1 MSTDDD
7 AVEESDSAVTAT
19 LLDSDSYE
27 LGSPSSAMVTVED
40 DDVAAGP
47 TARFA
52 SVPDE
57 HDGTAFE
64 VELAFSDQI
73 EGIGYAWVRD
83 TVVSATGARVTGTRR
98 ATSGSNVRW
107 MLVVKPSSAWSAA
120 TLSVGAG
127 LDLPDGRRLSA
138 GDSVTVLGQLSLS
151 AADAAAAEGLTA
163 AFAVT
168 LGRAAAVSVTVDY
181 ATTDGTAAAGSDYT
195 AASGT
200 LTFAPGE
207 TANTVSVALLDDDA
221 EEDAETFT
229 LTLANPDGESARL
242 KDATATGTIHDD
254 DAAADPPVAD
264 TPQRS
269 AFFGDLHIHTMYSYD
284 AYRLGSER
292 NTPDDAYRYAKGEP
306 IIHRTGRLVRPS
318 GPPLDFLAVTDHAE
332 YLGVDAT
339 GRRGVCEGK
348 SRRNSDACRAVMGAA
363 WQREIE
369 AAERHND
376 PGTFTA
382 LIGYEYGPSW
392 PVWLHRNVIY
402 KSANV
407 PTNPFSWWDSLNPR
421 LLWDWLD
428 EHRAEGRDALAIP
441 HNMNFS
447 GGQGFKRE
455 TWVGEP
461 MNAAFAEQRVRNEP
475 LVEVIQHKGT
485 TEVHP
490 LLAPNDEWA
499 DFQIVSK
506 GSKGV
511 STLRGEYWR
520 GALNTGLEL
529 EEELG
534 VNPFRLGVVGGSDSH
549 WAAAAYEEDAY
560 ITNRS
565 TTSQERRDLRSLNGS
580 GGLTGIWAAENTRA
594 ELFEGL
600 RRRETFGTSGPRIR
614 VRLFGGFELARR
626 LAEGNDDIATGYA
639 HGVPMGGVL
648 RNPSGEAPSLLV
660 WALRDP
666 RSGRLQRLQIVKG
679 WLEDGESRER
689 VIDVACSD
697 GLTPDPESGRCPDNG
712 AKVDLADCSVS
723 DDKGDDE
730 IRTVWTDPDFDAAQ
744 RSYYYVRVLEN
755 PSCHW
760 STWDAVRLG
769 VEPNGVQA
777 PTLQERAWSSPIWV
791 ESGVPPSA
799 PVTDN
804 DEGVLPTPT
813 AAGAPQ
819 VGAELQASFEGAA
832 PADAEY
838 QWLRGDVEIAGATG
852 MSYSPTA
859 ADVGYPLS
867 VRVSSDG
874 RTVRSAATVPIWPV
888 PGNPAL
894 VANEEE
900 LLGTVLTL
908 ASTNAYP
915 LHFAGYGRFTL
926 ASFGSVNNATLEM
939 DGAAHELIGAGV
951 NSVGQFFLL
960 VTPDLSHAAVVTA
973 YWNGYRI
980 GPLEAEKSSEGPVW
994 TALTPQP
1001 SAEYARYWNGASDGV
1016 LVALSIRRPAPAPT
1030 VTVTA
1035 LSETVAEGASASFE
1049 VTLSRATGGALTVS
1063 LEVLEEGAVLSGS
1076 APPAVTIP
1084 AGESLATLELA
1095 TEDDAV
1101 VEDSGSLTVTLVAGE
1116 HYEVGAPSTATLAVE
1131 DDDEATF
1138 TVTGDPAEIVEG
1150 GSATVTVAID
1160 NGTTFAEEREITLS
1174 VSGGVGE
1181 TDYTLDPASLTLA
1194 AGSSSVSA
1202 SFAATED
1209 EEDEERETALVAAL
1223 LGGVEVGA
1231 AEMAIR
1237 LPSTDATLSGLEL
1250 TDAEIGE
1257 FDSGTTAYAAEVA
1270 YEVDATTVEAT
1281 PGDAGASVEIVDAVG
1296 STLGSRRTT
1305 RLVKGE
1311 NEIAATVTAE
1321 DGETT
1326 RTYTVTVTRES
1337 TPAWG
1342 TRRPDRDIALAGMM
1356 EPAGVWSDG
1365 TTLWASDYVGGRLRA
1380 FDLAT
1385 GGRRGSR
1392 DINAS
1397 AAVVPSALWS
1407 DQSTLWVA
1415 DHLGS
1420 VRGYRLLDGSAACG
1434 RGSGPGAVGGG
1445 QRRAGWVVVGRRD
1458 AAGGGFER
1466 RARVRVRG

>member
-1 MSTDDD
+1 MFAIRDGNWKLVMGNEAGGQSDTGQDTPVVRPSELYDLSENPAETANVLDAHPAEVTRLDALLDEIRSSERAEGRLRRDPRLASLTLSGIDYGTFGSGVTGYAVDVAESTTTTT
-7 AVEESDSAVTAT
+7 VTAT
-19 LLDSDSYE
+19 PEVAD
-27 LGSPSSAMVTVED
+27 AAVTITPADADGEADGHQVTL
-40 DDVAAGP
+40 AAGANAITVSVLAADGETTMSYTIDVTRIVP
-47 TARFA
+47 PLTARFA
-52 SVPDE
+52 ALPAGHTGSAFTVRVEFSESVSTSYRTLRDRSFAVTNGAVLSARRVDGRSDQWELGIAPASNADVTVELPTTTDCAAEGAVCTWTGKPLSNRLQASVPGPTPTASVAAVTTRVTE
-57 HDGTAFE
+57 GTPATF
-64 VELAFSDQI
+64 
-73 EGIGYAWVRD
+73 
-83 TVVSATGARVTGTRR
+83 TVTLSQAPTAARVVLLTVGQSGT
-98 ATSGSNVRW
+98 V
-107 MLVVKPSSAWSAA
+107 L
-120 TLSVGAG
+120 AG
-127 LDLPDGRRLSA
+127 ELPA
-138 GDSVTVLGQLSLS
+138 SVTVAAGTTHSTLAVGTDDDRVVEADGAVTVTLVAGDGYELG
-151 AADAAAAEGLTA
+151 AAVATVVVADDDEGL
-163 AFAVT
+163 
-168 LGRAAAVSVTVDY
+168 
-181 ATTDGTAAAGSDYT
+181 
-195 AASGT
+195 
-200 LTFAPGE
+200 
-207 TANTVSVALLDDDA
+207 
-221 EEDAETFT
+221 
-229 LTLANPDGESARL
+229 
-242 KDATATGTIHDD
+242 
-254 DAAADPPVAD
+254 
-264 TPQRS
+264 
-269 AFFGDLHIHTMYSYD
+269 
-284 AYRLGSER
+284 
-292 NTPDDAYRYAKGEP
+292 
-306 IIHRTGRLVRPS
+306 
-318 GPPLDFLAVTDHAE
+318 
-332 YLGVDAT
+332 
-339 GRRGVCEGK
+339 
-348 SRRNSDACRAVMGAA
+348 
-363 WQREIE
+363 
-369 AAERHND
+369 
-376 PGTFTA
+376 
-382 LIGYEYGPSW
+382 
-392 PVWLHRNVIY
+392 
-402 KSANV
+402 
-407 PTNPFSWWDSLNPR
+407 
-421 LLWDWLD
+421 
-428 EHRAEGRDALAIP
+428 
-441 HNMNFS
+441 
-447 GGQGFKRE
+447 
-455 TWVGEP
+455 
-461 MNAAFAEQRVRNEP
+461 
-475 LVEVIQHKGT
+475 
-485 TEVHP
+485 
-490 LLAPNDEWA
+490 
-499 DFQIVSK
+499 
-506 GSKGV
+506 
-511 STLRGEYWR
+511 
-520 GALNTGLEL
+520 
-529 EEELG
+529 
-534 VNPFRLGVVGGSDSH
+534 
-549 WAAAAYEEDAY
+549 
-560 ITNRS
+560 
-565 TTSQERRDLRSLNGS
+565 
-580 GGLTGIWAAENTRA
+580 
-594 ELFEGL
+594 
-600 RRRETFGTSGPRIR
+600 
-614 VRLFGGFELARR
+614 
-626 LAEGNDDIATGYA
+626 
-639 HGVPMGGVL
+639 
-648 RNPSGEAPSLLV
+648 
-660 WALRDP
+660 
-666 RSGRLQRLQIVKG
+666 
-679 WLEDGESRER
+679 
-689 VIDVACSD
+689 
-697 GLTPDPESGRCPDNG
+697 
-712 AKVDLADCSVS
+712 
-723 DDKGDDE
+723 
-730 IRTVWTDPDFDAAQ
+730 
-744 RSYYYVRVLEN
+744 
-755 PSCHW
+755 
-760 STWDAVRLG
+760 
-769 VEPNGVQA
+769 
-777 PTLQERAWSSPIWV
+777 
-791 ESGVPPSA
+791 
-799 PVTDN
+799 
-804 DEGVLPTPT
+804 LPTPT

-819 VGAELQASFEGAA
+819 VGSTLEAVLEGVATDPAALRYAWLRDGAA
-832 PADAEY
+832 VAGASGATYELTSADA
-838 QWLRGDVEIAGATG
+838 GAVL
-852 MSYSPTA
+852 A
-859 ADVGYPLS
+859 
-867 VRVSSDG
+867 VRVERG
-874 RTVRSAATVPIWPV
+874 AATRTSAATVPIWPV

-915 LHFAGYGRFTL
+915 LHLAGYGRFTL

-973 YWNGYRI
+973 YWNGNRI

-1084 AGESLATLELA
+1084 AGEARATLELA

-1209 EEDEERETALVAAL
+1209 EEDEERETARVAAL
-1223 LGGVEVGA
+1223 LDGVEVGA

-1257 FDSGTTAYAAEVA
+1257 FDSETTAYAAEVA

-1296 STLGSRRTT
+1296 STLGARRTT
-1305 RLVKGE
+1305 RLAEGE

-1420 VRGYRLLDGSAACG
+1420 VRGYRLLDGARLADADLDQALSAAGNDAPAGLWSDGGTLRVVDLSDGRVYAYGADGARAEEYEFELRTGDVGTGWWWGLWSDGETVLTSWYG
-1434 RGSGPGAVGGG
+1434 RGRLLAYRLSNGSRLPDRDIDAGAAGNDDPRDLWSDGETLWVVDGVDAKLYAYAAPGLRGLASQSSAASQASRAAPVPSAVPGPAVVLPDAALRGRIEAALGKAPGEAIGTREMAALEVLNARGAGVLDLAGLEHAVNLESLDLGLNQVEDIRPLEALVKLTRLNLDGTAVDAWSVGALAGLERLSLRNCGLAELVGLAALAQLVELDVGGN
-1445 QRRAGWVVVGRRD
+1445 RIADLWPLAGLARLRTLHADGNRVADVTPLARLGALMEVNLRGNPV
-1458 AAGGGFER
+1458 AGVDVNR
-1466 RARVRVRG
+1466 KLHDSDN